1 MAVLDLAL
9 LKSKL
14 LIDGSEQDALL
25 EILIEQ
31 SKDIVTKEYF
41 GYADIPE
48 QWVFPESFT
57 YVGLEVATHLYN
69 KVGIEGQVS
78 HKEQGI
84 ERVYAEGGVPRHL
97 FDQLPRKVKTFGL

>member
-25 EILIEQ
+25 EVLIEQ
-31 SKDIVTKEYF
+31 AKDIVTKEYF

-57 YVGLEVATHLYN
+57 YVGLEVATYLYN

-97 FDQLPRKVKTFGL
+97 FDQLPRKVKAFSL

>member
-1 MAVLDLAL
+1 MAVLNLAL
-9 LKSKL
+9 LKNKL
-14 LIDGSEQDALL
+14 QIVGSDQDALL
-25 EILIEQ
+25 EVLIDQ

-48 QWVFPESFT
+48 DWTFPESFT

-78 HKEQGI
+78 HKEQAI

-97 FDQLPRKVKTFGL
+97 FDQLPRKAKTFGL

>member
-9 LKSKL
+9 LKNKL
-14 LIDGSEQDALL
+14 LIDGSDQDALL
-25 EILIEQ
+25 EILIDQ
-31 SKDIVTKEYF
+31 AKDIVTKEYF
-41 GYADIPE
+41 GYADTPADWTF
-48 QWVFPESFT
+48 QESFT
-57 YVGLEVATHLYN
+57 YVGLEVATYLYN

-78 HKEQGI
+78 HKEQSI

>member
-14 LIDGSEQDALL
+14 LIDGSEQDGLL

>member
-1 MAVLDLAL
+1 MAILNVDL
-9 LKSKL
+9 LKTKL
-14 LIDGSEQDALL
+14 QVTDNNQDGLL
-25 EILIEQ
+25 QILTDQ
-31 SKDIVTKEYF
+31 AKDIVTKEYF
-41 GYADIPE
+41 GYSDIPE
-48 QWVFPESFT
+48 DWIFPESFT
-57 YVGLEVATHLYN
+57 YVGLEVATYLYN

>member
-25 EILIEQ
+25 EVLIEQ
-31 SKDIVTKEYF
+31 SKDIVSKEYF

-57 YVGLEVATHLYN
+57 YVGLEVATYLYN

-97 FDQLPRKVKTFGL
+97 FDQLPRKVKAFSL